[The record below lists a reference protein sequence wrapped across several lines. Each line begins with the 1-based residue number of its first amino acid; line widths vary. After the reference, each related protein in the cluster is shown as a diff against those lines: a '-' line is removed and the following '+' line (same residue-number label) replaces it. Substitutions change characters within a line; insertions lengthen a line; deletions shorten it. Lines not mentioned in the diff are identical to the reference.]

1 MNQKFFEDQL
11 FKSFLV
17 FLAGYRPNC
26 YISPVQ
32 CALTVYKN
40 IFTHQINTVNFYAKK
55 DKEPIVQNLALT
67 VKEFLQNLKFV
78 KNTDINFGEYSKIYL
93 TTEQMDAIGKFDG
106 EGNFSPRLQLIFGP
120 PGSGKSLI
128 MMIKMFI
135 CGQMEQ
141 RKDRPIIYSSQYRR
155 CPWPW
160 PSTEIGRF
168 YRKQSQ
174 CVLSGI

>member
-1 MNQKFFEDQL
+1 
-11 FKSFLV
+11 
-17 FLAGYRPNC
+17 
-26 YISPVQ
+26 
-32 CALTVYKN
+32 
-40 IFTHQINTVNFYAKK
+40 
-55 DKEPIVQNLALT
+55 
-67 VKEFLQNLKFV
+67 
-78 KNTDINFGEYSKIYL
+78 
-93 TTEQMDAIGKFDG
+93 MDAIGKFDG
-106 EGNFSPRLQLIFGP
+106 EGNFSPRLQLILGP

-141 RKDRPIIYSSQYRR
+141 RKDRPIIYSSHNRR